1 MLPMFEIAHD
11 KIQDLLNQAV
21 VKAQSK
27 NLIPKVE
34 AIEFSLER
42 PQIEKHGDFASNL
55 ALKLSNKVKLTPIV
69 LARKLIELI
78 PENEIIEHVWEE
90 EPGFINIEIS
100 SQWLQHQ
107 IEVIINLGS
116 NYGVAISK
124 NQTIILEFVSINPTG
139 PLHHGHL
146 WGAVIGSSLANILEV
161 SGYKIIKEYYVND
174 HGNQLDLFINSLYAR
189 YRENAG
195 VEFKFPDDGYK
206 GNYVNDMGKEL
217 WVTYGDKYL
226 KMNET
231 DAIKEIRK
239 IGLQLMLE
247 SIQKDL
253 KLVGVHFDNWFNESN
268 LFSTGEYIDII
279 SELEEKELI
288 IKRDGATWFITSA
301 MGESKDDVIV
311 KSSGEVTYFASD
323 IVYHANKFK
332 KRKFDQGIN
341 IWGADHQGHI
351 PRLKAALESIDIDS
365 NRLKFIV
372 TQMVSLKKGNEKVK
386 ASKRSGEFV
395 TLRELVDEV
404 GKDVCRFFFLSRTP
418 ESHMTFDLE
427 LAKEESN
434 KNPVYYLQYG
444 FARISSLLRN
454 ASANNLDWRLGNV
467 KFLHDDYEIAL
478 MKKLTGFPELLE
490 VISETLQP
498 HRLANYAIELATSFH
513 LFYQNCRVISSDS
526 SDIDLTLSRLKLTK
540 STEIVLGKTLFLM
553 GINAPEKM

>member
-1 MLPMFEIAHD
+1 MFDIAHH

-21 VKAQSK
+21 VNAQSL
-27 NLIPKVE
+27 NIIPKVE
-34 AIEFSLER
+34 VIEFSLER

-55 ALKLSNKVKLTPIV
+55 ALKLSNKVKLTPLV

-78 PENEIIEHVWEE
+78 PENTIIERVWEE
-90 EPGFINIEIS
+90 GPGFINIEIS
-100 SQWLQHQ
+100 PRWLQEQ
-107 IEVIINLGS
+107 IDVIINLGS
-116 NYGVAISK
+116 NYGVAITK
-124 NQTIILEFVSINPTG
+124 NETIILEFVSINPTG

-146 WGAVIGSSLANILEV
+146 WGAVIGSTLANILEV

-174 HGNQLDLFINSLYAR
+174 HGNQLDLFVHSLYAR

-195 VEFKFPDDGYK
+195 LEFQFPDDGYK
-206 GNYVNDMGKEL
+206 GKYVHDMGKEL
-217 WVTYGDKYL
+217 WEKHGDKYL
-226 KMNET
+226 KMNEN
-231 DAIKEIRK
+231 DALKAIR
-239 IGLQLMLE
+239 IVGLDLMIS
-247 SIQKDL
+247 SIQEDL
-253 KLVGVHFDNWFNESN
+253 KLVGVSFDNWFNESN
-268 LFSTGEYIDII
+268 LFSTGEYSDIV
-279 SELEEKELI
+279 SELEKKELI
-288 IKRDGATWFITSA
+288 VKRDGATWFITSA
-301 MGESKDDVIV
+301 MGEPKDDVLV

-332 KRKFDQGIN
+332 KRKFDQAIN

-351 PRLKAALESIDIDS
+351 PRLKAALQSFDIDS

-427 LAKEESN
+427 LAKEQSN

-454 ASANNLDWRLGNV
+454 ASLKNLDWQLGNV
-467 KFLHDDYEIAL
+467 EFLHDDHEIAL

-490 VISETLQP
+490 IVSETLQP

-526 SDIDLTLSRLKLTK
+526 SDVDLTLSRLKLTK
-540 STEIVLGKTLFLM
+540 ATEIILAKTLFLM

>member
-1 MLPMFEIAHD
+1 MFDIAHH

-21 VKAQSK
+21 VNAQSL
-27 NLIPKVE
+27 NIIPKVE
-34 AIEFSLER
+34 VIEFSLER

-55 ALKLSNKVKLTPIV
+55 ALKLSNKVKLTPLV

-78 PENEIIEHVWEE
+78 PENTIIERVWEE
-90 EPGFINIEIS
+90 GPGFINIEIS
-100 SQWLQHQ
+100 PRWLQEQ
-107 IEVIINLGS
+107 IDVIINLGS
-116 NYGVAISK
+116 NYGVAITK
-124 NQTIILEFVSINPTG
+124 NETIILEFVSINPTG

-146 WGAVIGSSLANILEV
+146 WGAVIGSTLANILEV

-174 HGNQLDLFINSLYAR
+174 HGNQLDLFVHSLYAR

-195 VEFKFPDDGYK
+195 LEFQFPDDGYK
-206 GNYVNDMGKEL
+206 GKYVHDMGKEL
-217 WVTYGDKYL
+217 WEKHGDKYL
-226 KMNET
+226 KMNEN
-231 DAIKEIRK
+231 DALKAIR
-239 IGLQLMLE
+239 IVGLDLMIS
-247 SIQKDL
+247 SIQEDL
-253 KLVGVHFDNWFNESN
+253 KLVGVSFDNWFNESN
-268 LFSTGEYIDII
+268 LFSTGEYSDIV
-279 SELEEKELI
+279 SELEKKELI
-288 IKRDGATWFITSA
+288 VKRDGATWFITSA
-301 MGESKDDVIV
+301 MGEPKDDVLV

-332 KRKFDQGIN
+332 KRKFDQAIN

-351 PRLKAALESIDIDS
+351 PRLKAALQSIDIDS

-427 LAKEESN
+427 LAKEQSN

-454 ASANNLDWRLGNV
+454 ASLKNLDWQLGNV
-467 KFLHDDYEIAL
+467 EFLHDDHEIAL

-490 VISETLQP
+490 IVSETLQP

-526 SDIDLTLSRLKLTK
+526 SDVDLTLSRLKLTK
-540 STEIVLGKTLFLM
+540 ATEIILAKTLFLM